1 MSFVQ
6 TCSEFGRINTIQTK
20 RLVFPFHRESYVA
33 MLKVTCNE
41 HMAFA
46 SAVRMCPTHEE
57 RTSPNLQFMTQF
69 PFMTR

>member
-20 RLVFPFHRESYVA
+20 RLVFPFHRESYGA

-41 HMAFA
+41 HMALPVLSGCAQPMRRGLLLIF
-46 SAVRMCPTHEE
+46 S
-57 RTSPNLQFMTQF
+57 L
-69 PFMTR
+69 